1 MKPQIIFSVKKKY
14 QPQFLKNQKSLLY
27 KLSVI
32 AIWTT
37 CISGIF
43 DFGQIEDVVFF
54 LQSNIFPFISPPSRI
69 FHSWNQIMSY
79 KSGNFTS
86 DRFPKLF
93 PPPGL
98 KDKWLTSHLCF
109 EDFPHKACISQN
121 RQYAW
126 NVWNGMLKS
135 STFLK
140 NMVSH
145 QNFVFIFVFLDSSWN
160 FSLEKWYN
168 TCI

>member
-1 MKPQIIFSVKKKY
+1 MKPKITFSVKKNL
-14 QPQFLKNQKSLLY
+14 PSIFEKSKIPSIQLVTNINLNNLY
-27 KLSVI
+27 IRNFWFWSN
-32 AIWTT
+32 WRR
-37 CISGIF
+37 S
-43 DFGQIEDVVFF
+43 FF
-54 LQSNIFPFISPPSRI
+54 LQPNIFPFIWPPSRI